1 MKRQKSLDE
10 LWRVQQSETPEK
22 KARLD
27 DEREPFSS
35 IKKKCSDAQ
44 WHVFQEEIAA
54 KRAEEEK
61 LKAEKR
67 RNKSLR
73 DDAKLGEVRDPST
86 NGRGVSLTMHM
97 GRKAHSYYKE
107 HGITKHKRELGGPIY
122 RRDRTAHEKLAVL
135 IAVDCKCKE
144 FLKDKTSERG
154 NWDTLPIIE
163 RRDVERRFQ
172 ITWEQMRSWDKSPS
186 TASASTVCD
195 RAGREA
201 RRLLEL
207 AAKESDSRTR
217 TSPSTSRSS
226 QF

>member
-54 KRAEEEK
+54 KRAEEDK
-61 LKAEKR
+61 LKAEKL

-107 HGITKHKRELGGPIY
+107 HGITKHKRELGGPVY

-135 IAVDCKCKE
+135 IAVDCKCRAI
-144 FLKDKTSERG
+144 LKDKTSE
-154 NWDTLPIIE
+154 
-163 RRDVERRFQ
+163 
-172 ITWEQMRSWDKSPS
+172 
-186 TASASTVCD
+186 
-195 RAGREA
+195 
-201 RRLLEL
+201 
-207 AAKESDSRTR
+207 
-217 TSPSTSRSS
+217 
-226 QF
+226 